1 MVFFSFDVG
10 NGPVELSVRSPTPL
24 NNNQWHRVEAER
36 NVKEA
41 VLRLDKVYRDV
52 RPAPPQGHTRLQL
65 FSQLFIGK
73 KKKKNTKLLTQWMFF
88 FNLWSFVAYFRLRKD
103 FLSLDSQ

>member
-1 MVFFSFDVG
+1 MG
-10 NGPVELSVRSPTPL
+10 NGPVELSVRSAMPL

-52 RPAPPQGHTRLQL
+52 RQAPPHGHTRLQL

-73 KKKKNTKLLTQWMFF
+73 NTKYLMQVSHHTSCLC
-88 FNLWSFVAYFRLRKD
+88 
-103 FLSLDSQ
+103 